1 MKEQFRQL
9 KYKNSKI
16 GYFLYGSGKRLL
28 ICFQGYGEESNQF
41 KILYPYL
48 AERYTILSIAFPFH
62 DGTIWGE
69 SLDLLPEDWASV
81 IREIIGAVS
90 TEKQYTYNNLSLA
103 AFSMG
108 GRIGF
113 HLLGEKLLPFSEAVL
128 IAPDGLR
135 VNPWYYL
142 ATKTKVGNALFKYT
156 MANPGWVFLIMNPIE
171 KMGLLPSILLK
182 FAKRYLENEEERK
195 LLYLRWTTMRRF
207 IADKNKI
214 KKVCTEEGTNL
225 TLIFGKYD
233 PIILKKRSAAL
244 RNISNIRIE
253 EMEASHQ
260 LIKEK
265 YAANLAA
272 YFSE

>member
-1 MKEQFRQL
+1 MEELFKQI

-16 GYFLYGSGKRLL
+16 GYFVYGSGKRLL

-41 KILYPYL
+41 KILYPHL
-48 AERYTILSIAFPFH
+48 SERYTIVSIAFPFH
-62 DGTIWGE
+62 QGTVWEE
-69 SLDLLPEDWASV
+69 SLDLIPHEWSQ
-81 IREIIGAVS
+81 IIQEIITVVS
-90 TEKQYTYNNLSLA
+90 KEKQNKYSQFSLS

-128 IAPDGLR
+128 MAPDGLR

-142 ATKTKVGNALFKYT
+142 ATQTIIGNALFKYT
-156 MANPGWVFLIMNPIE
+156 MNQPGWVFLLMKPIE
-171 KMGLLPSILLK
+171 KLGLLPGTLLK

-207 IADKNKI
+207 KANTNKI
-214 KKVCTEEGTNL
+214 KKLCEQDGTKL
-225 TLIFGKYD
+225 TLVYGKYD

-244 RNISNIRIE
+244 RNVANIEIE
-253 EMEASHQ
+253 ELEASHQ

-265 YAANLAA
+265 YAAQLAA
-272 YFSE
+272 FFQQ